1 MGNETEDFG
10 QRTRRNHEQRLRL
23 RFPNFPPKDNGQQYH
38 ALRFRLRDCALSIR
52 QKEKDEQHLQ
62 FCHIVWRPSDVQ
74 VPNSYVDKTCRKSK
88 HQPAC
93 SVFQK
98 VHIQFGSTYLLTN
111 IIQNV
116 YRLTKKNPDAYT
128 YY

>member
-1 MGNETEDFG
+1 MISDHSKKYVGLLMTYYILG
-10 QRTRRNHEQRLRL
+10 I
-23 RFPNFPPKDNGQQYH
+23 G
-38 ALRFRLRDCALSIR
+38 

-98 VHIQFGSTYLLTN
+98 VHIQFGSTY
-111 IIQNV
+111 
-116 YRLTKKNPDAYT
+116 
-128 YY
+128 